1 MKKNSSSRKKSQ
13 ASENSSSTHQNIQVV
28 QGSSSQATEQ
38 KAITNRNFGLEKVIY
53 SFAAVLIFISGIYFG
68 TEYLPA
74 DVEDV
79 QTFPLKPVPSIKKE
93 NNLYKRSSTSSYF
106 EPEDF
111 FPAAEFRK
119 QGAILIGCQN
129 NLNKM
134 SKLYID
140 IAKAIGGRVPLI
152 GVVPTKCR
160 HWKESQ
166 S

>member
-1 MKKNSSSRKKSQ
+1 
-13 ASENSSSTHQNIQVV
+13 VV
-28 QGSSSQATEQ
+28 
-38 KAITNRNFGLEKVIY
+38 Y

-93 NNLYKRSSTSSYF
+93 NNLYKRSSTSTYF

-119 QGAILIGCQN
+119 QGAYPYRL
-129 NLNKM
+129 
-134 SKLYID
+134 S
-140 IAKAIGGRVPLI
+140 
-152 GVVPTKCR
+152 
-160 HWKESQ
+160 E
-166 S
+166 